1 MKLAQTQI
9 QCDPFCW
16 DTGLCCELISMSGAI
31 EASPRMTSDSVEAHS
46 DVQLQE
52 QDEVVADEQHVV
64 AHFASGAVYGTMKSV
79 FMKLLAG
86 GVATGVTCCNTGL
99 AFTLVTKTVAVS
111 LLSSPVGW
119 VVTGTIAALYG
130 VSAIRDSRLTVRAR
144 LAAGVGV
151 QTLLSEGVSIAQL
164 LEEGVE
170 LNTLL
175 AENVSVGTL
184 LAEGVEVRALLAE
197 NVSAGLLIAEEV
209 SVATLLEAG
218 AEVRMLLAEKVSVWD
233 TPCRGSDGTNAAG
246 RRCRHCNTPERGG
259 GSCNIAPWIFG
270 GNCKEYLCRS
280 YDSCWVSCRHNC
292 ICRVYG
298 AWKHGGGR
306 STSSQTSGT
315 KNWSPPHRSCRD
327 CWVWEFVS
335 GVPLT
340 VCGDKGT
347 LVGIHSQCCLCHAGW
362 SWTHHGNCW
371 GTPCN
376 GCGSGCCRSCS
387 RSCDSDS
394 RGCSRCRSC
403 SSFRSYCGG
412 SGSCSGC
419 SRRSCS
425 CLSDSS
431 GVACIL
437 FHLGSSIQIWALN
450 PFAASSLRG
459 RCQDY
464 LAAFQHVYKALHAA
478 RAGPA
483 VQWMPWDTMSK
494 AAYWCNIW

>member
-218 AEVRMLLAEKVSVWD
+218 AEVRMLLAEKVSV
-233 TPCRGSDGTNAAG
+233 GTLLAEGVTVQMLLAEDVG
-246 RRCRHCNTPERGG
+246 
-259 GSCNIAPWIFG
+259 IATLLREG
-270 GNCKEYLCRS
+270 VGVATLLREYLVAIAKS
-280 YDSCWVSCRHNC
+280 
-292 ICRVYG
+292 IFAG
-298 AWKHGGGR
+298 AVTLAGCLADTIVFAGSMAHG
-306 STSSQTSGT
+306 STAAA
-315 KNWSPPHRSCRD
+315 
-327 CWVWEFVS
+327 
-335 GVPLT
+335 GVPLHRLPARRIGPHLTEVAET
-340 VCGDKGT
+340 VEFGNLCRECPSLCVETRAHLLVSTVSAASAMPVEAGLTMGT
-347 LVGIHSQCCLCHAGW
+347 AGELLA
-362 SWTHHGNCW
+362 T
-371 GTPCN
+371 
-376 GCGSGCCRSCS
+376 
-387 RSCDSDS
+387 
-394 RGCSRCRSC
+394 
-403 SSFRSYCGG
+403 
-412 SGSCSGC
+412 
-419 SRRSCS
+419 
-425 CLSDSS
+425 
-431 GVACIL
+431 GVAVV
-437 FHLGSSIQIWALN
+437 
-450 PFAASSLRG
+450 AAEVAVG
-459 RCQDY
+459 AVTVTAEAAVAVEAA
-464 LAAFQHVYKALHAA
+464 AAFEATVVAA
-478 RAGPA
+478 EAA
-483 VQWMPWDTMSK
+483 VV
-494 AAYWCNIW
+494 AAAEAAAVSQTVLELLAFFFI